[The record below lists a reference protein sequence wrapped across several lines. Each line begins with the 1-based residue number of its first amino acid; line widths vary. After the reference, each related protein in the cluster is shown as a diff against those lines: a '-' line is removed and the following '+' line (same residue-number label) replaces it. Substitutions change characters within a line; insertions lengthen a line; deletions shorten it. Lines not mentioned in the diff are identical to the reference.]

1 MEHVIIIIHLAMT
14 PSVAAALSDRDTIAS
29 LVMANGALVIA
40 NGALDTAKEVIA
52 TLNAIA
58 AQLKA
63 DLELSEK
70 RRDELEEY
78 YQEAEAHR
86 ESKAKLKEENAKLK
100 EEKAKLQK
108 EKEDHILTKAALAA
122 INEVTDDV
130 DGDDEE
136 LLELSDKECEYLLKE
151 IERIRKRG
159 AGTTAPGKVV
169 KKRRQSA
176 KK

>member
-1 MEHVIIIIHLAMT
+1 MSPTHQAM
-14 PSVAAALSDRDTIAS
+14 PSDDQPIRAAPTDINSIGTLTKALVDSIALSLR
-29 LVMANGALVIA
+29 
-40 NGALDTAKEVIA
+40 
-52 TLNAIA
+52 
-58 AQLKA
+58 LKA

-108 EKEDHILTKAALAA
+108 EKEDHVLTKAALESIEKA
-122 INEVTDDV
+122 NDDV
-130 DGDDEE
+130 SK
-136 LLELSDKECEYLLKE
+136 LLELSEKECNDMIKE